1 MTTKIQNPSSE
12 DSFNDL
18 LKKKGCYESTTLQA
32 IIEMLDEAVDEFITA
47 ENIDKSAVVDQLQ
60 KILSKVQL
68 KIEYEHQV
76 VQIKS

>member
-1 MTTKIQNPSSE
+1 MYRAISYANAVGGGG
-12 DSFNDL
+12 D
-18 LKKKGCYESTTLQA
+18 ESTTMQA

-47 ENIDKSAVVDQLQ
+47 ENIDKTAVVDQLQ

-68 KIEYEHQV
+68 KIEYDHQV

>member
-12 DSFNDL
+12 NSFNDL
-18 LKKKGCYESTTLQA
+18 LKKKGGYESTTLQA

-47 ENIDKSAVVDQLQ
+47 ENIDKTAVVDQLQ

-68 KIEYEHQV
+68 KIEYDHQV